1 MRIIN
6 VTCRQREP
14 QLHQSV
20 RIRTGIMHPTLEV
33 GPDARFACAG
43 RCCAHPDCTTYC
55 IALITGTAGSPG
67 LQIVLSSSAPLPHGR
82 SSGPAMC
89 PPTRRY
95 PEGLDAPIELSAKVR
110 GSRRARPLRA
120 SAAQRAGR
128 GWCYSKITRLGERVL
143 MPWSH
148 RGRCLAMRPGCI
160 RLSTCLDE
168 PPVPPL

>member
-1 MRIIN
+1 MNPSSIKVYVSAQASCTLPLKSGLTLVLLVQGVVVHILTAPLTASPSLPAPR
-6 VTCRQREP
+6 
-14 QLHQSV
+14 
-20 RIRTGIMHPTLEV
+20 GHPGYT
-33 GPDARFACAG
+33 
-43 RCCAHPDCTTYC
+43 
-55 IALITGTAGSPG
+55 
-67 LQIVLSSSAPLPHGR
+67 VLSSSAPLPHGR

-128 GWCYSKITRLGERVL
+128 GWCYSKITRSGERVL